1 MCKNIYICMHA
12 AISLSLFFSITY
24 FTIFY
29 IQCLFFFFILRFRFR
44 FVFFVH
50 KNYKRKQ
57 MKLFHSV
64 CAQASLFIIHTYI
77 VHRNKYKVGKNIIII
92 IAVI

>member
-1 MCKNIYICMHA
+1 MHA

-29 IQCLFFFFILRFRFR
+29 IQCLFFFLHSSFSISFRY
-44 FVFFVH
+44 FFVH

-64 CAQASLFIIHTYI
+64 CAQASLHNTHIYRTS
-77 VHRNKYKVGKNIIII
+77 K
-92 IAVI
+92 

>member
-1 MCKNIYICMHA
+1 MYACSY
-12 AISLSLFFSITY
+12 LSLPLFSITY

-29 IQCLFFFFILRFRFR
+29 IQCFFFFVFD
-44 FVFFVH
+44 FVSFFVH

-64 CAQASLFIIHTYI
+64 CAQASLFIINTYI

-92 IAVI
+92 IAVIYK